1 MVTPVARY
9 PVMIECGERS
19 SRASGS
25 SFDRDRTRATAAVRA
40 PRSGPEGE
48 YGRLKPAASVVV
60 TWRPLAV
67 VVRTRN
73 ARFLINHS
81 FLRRFRPSF
90 RSSFFCDRTRVRIAP
105 GSPFLPLRSW
115 RVAEVERGRS
125 ERARFSIRRSRAS
138 RGWLSTIPTGDP
150 NDLRLF
156 SRGLRYGEPDGA
168 SPLSPPRHRR
178 RALADVFENSLLDQ
192 FLRQ

>member
-40 PRSGPEGE
+40 PRRGPEGE

-81 FLRRFRPSF
+81 FLRRFRLSL
-90 RSSFFCDRTRVRIAP
+90 RSWGSRVRIAP
-105 GSPFLPLRSW
+105 GSPSFLLRNVWSVKDV
-115 RVAEVERGRS
+115 RVAFDG
-125 ERARFSIRRSRAS
+125 ARFS
-138 RGWLSTIPTGDP
+138 
-150 NDLRLF
+150 
-156 SRGLRYGEPDGA
+156 
-168 SPLSPPRHRR
+168 
-178 RALADVFENSLLDQ
+178 
-192 FLRQ
+192 